1 MPVEQTYGRDA
12 NSILREVMQ
21 VGERPMEVQEL
32 LSDFYSSVD
41 HEELEKAE
49 SLLKRIERIVG
60 DTDPE
65 ISGARVTL
73 DFEKMRGEW
82 D

>member
-1 MPVEQTYGRDA
+1 M
-12 NSILREVMQ
+12 
-21 VGERPMEVQEL
+21 
-32 LSDFYSSVD
+32 LSDFYSAVD
-41 HEELEKAE
+41 REELEKAE
-49 SLLKRIERIVG
+49 NLLNKIEKIVG

-65 ISGARVTL
+65 ISGARDTL